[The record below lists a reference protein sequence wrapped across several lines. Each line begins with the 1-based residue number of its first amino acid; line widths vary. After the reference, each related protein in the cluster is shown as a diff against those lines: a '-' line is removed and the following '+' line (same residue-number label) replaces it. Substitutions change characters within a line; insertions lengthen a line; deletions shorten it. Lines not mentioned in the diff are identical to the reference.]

1 MKNKKLHFLM
11 YHLNFVVAVV
21 VVVVVV
27 VEIDLNLMYLAEID
41 SYQLNL
47 NMHLKK
53 DVAVAAVVEIGFVEQ
68 PIAGKEVIEKRLLM
82 S

>member
-1 MKNKKLHFLM
+1 M
-11 YHLNFVVAVV
+11 
-21 VVVVVV
+21 
-27 VEIDLNLMYLAEID
+27 DLAGID
-41 SYQLNL
+41 SYQPNL

-68 PIAGKEVIEKRLLM
+68 PIAGKEVFEKRLLM